1 MQPFR
6 ELVEREIDA
15 PAHAE
20 LQVGAIRALAP
31 VEIFEGERFLER
43 SAGPHDGGIAPG
55 NLDTG
60 LIRYADQRI
69 AIHRPQLGPARVI
82 SGEQF
87 GDRRA
92 ARQPLDQNLVRGH
105 RAVKSEEHTSE
116 LQSLMRNSYAL
127 FCLKKK

>member
-92 ARQPLDQNLVRGH
+92 ARR
-105 RAVKSEEHTSE
+105 SEEHTSE
-116 LQSLMRNSYAL
+116 LQSLMSISYAV
-127 FCLKKK
+127 FCLNKK